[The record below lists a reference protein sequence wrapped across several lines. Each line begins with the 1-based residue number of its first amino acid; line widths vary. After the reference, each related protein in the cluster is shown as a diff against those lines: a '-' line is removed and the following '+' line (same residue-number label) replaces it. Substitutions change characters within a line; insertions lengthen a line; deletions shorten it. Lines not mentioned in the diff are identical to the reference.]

1 MPYSKPFQVECFYS
15 CDKTVALNV
24 LSGKIELEPSEN
36 PWDWLGHGIYFWEQ
50 NPKRA
55 WEYAV
60 ENSKG
65 KQFNKKP
72 IETPFVLG
80 AIIELGEC
88 LNLVDQEAIEILV
101 EAHNGLEK
109 TMKEAGAKM
118 LKNIGD
124 NRKLDCSVI
133 QFIHQTRASVSKLNP
148 FDTIRSSFS
157 EGEPVYPGSNFTK
170 RQHIQICVL
179 NPEMIKGY
187 FLPRPLQ
194 HYNPNFNLSH

>member
-15 CDKTVALNV
+15 CDKQLALDVLCGNKELDPSKNV
-24 LSGKIELEPSEN
+24 
-36 PWDWLGHGIYFWEQ
+36 WDWLGHGIYFWEQ

-60 ENSKG
+60 ENSNG
-65 KQFNKKP
+65 KQFNKKQ

-88 LNLVDQEAIEILV
+88 LNLVDQEAVEILV
-101 EAHNGLEK
+101 EAYIGLEK
-109 TMKEAGAKM
+109 TIHEAGASM
-118 LKNIGD
+118 PINIGD

-133 QFIHQTRASVSKLNP
+133 QFLHKTRTSISKLKP

-157 EGEPVYPGSNFTK
+157 EGEVAYPGSNFTR
-170 RQHIQICVL
+170 RQHIQVCVH
-179 NPEMIKGY
+179 NKEMIKGY

-194 HYNPNFNLSH
+194 EYNPNL